1 MTAKQKIRVTTLVEA
16 PVEKVWEYWT
26 APVHIVNWNS
36 ASDDWHTPKAVN
48 DLRKK
53 GRFSSRMEA
62 KDGSMGFDFGGTY
75 EEVKINEL
83 ISYTLDDAR
92 KVTVTFSTKGK
103 ETQIIETFEA
113 EDQNPVE
120 MQREGWQAILDNFK
134 TYAESK
140 S

>member
-1 MTAKQKIRVTTLVEA
+1 MIAKEKITVTTRVKA
-16 PVEKVWEYWT
+16 PVERVWEYWT
-26 APVHIVNWNS
+26 EPEHIVNWNA
-36 ASDDWHTPKAVN
+36 ASDDWHTPKAAN
-48 DLRKK
+48 DLRTN

-75 EEVKINEL
+75 DEIKINEL
-83 ISYTLDDAR
+83 ISYTMDDAR
-92 KVTVTFSTKGK
+92 KVTVTFSTNGK
-103 ETQIIETFEA
+103 ETQIIETCEA
-113 EDQNPVE
+113 EDQNPVG

>member
-1 MTAKQKIRVTTLVEA
+1 MIAKEKITVTARVKA
-16 PVEKVWEYWT
+16 PVERVWEYWT
-26 APVHIVNWNS
+26 APEHIVNWNA
-36 ASDDWHTPKAVN
+36 ASDDWHTPKAAN
-48 DLRKK
+48 DLRTN

-75 EEVKINEL
+75 DEIKINEL
-83 ISYTLDDAR
+83 ISYTMDDAR
-92 KVTVTFSTKGK
+92 KVTVTFSTNGK

-113 EDQNPVE
+113 EDQNPVG

>member
-1 MTAKQKIRVTTLVEA
+1 MIAKEKITVTTRVKA
-16 PVEKVWEYWT
+16 PVERVWEYWT
-26 APVHIVNWNS
+26 APEHIVNWNA
-36 ASDDWHTPKAVN
+36 ASDDWHTPKAAN
-48 DLRKK
+48 DLRTN

-75 EEVKINEL
+75 DEVKINEL
-83 ISYTLDDAR
+83 ISYTMDDAR
-92 KVTVTFSTKGK
+92 KVTVTFSTNGK

-113 EDQNPVE
+113 EDQNPVG